1 MAIGFDY
8 GGASNAV
15 PDKTLSRKSKP
26 KVLKAVFGDGYE
38 QRVSDGINSLGETYS
53 VRFKNREK
61 AFIDDVS
68 DFLDDQKGVSK
79 FTFTL
84 PDDNNTTR
92 TGEHDVKVV
101 CEDYTTTFD
110 YDDYYT
116 LTAVFKR
123 VYEA

>member
-38 QRVSDGINSLGETYS
+38 QRIADGINNLGETYT
-53 VRFKNREK
+53 VKFKNREK
-61 AFIDDVS
+61 DFVDDVV
-68 DFLDDQKGVSK
+68 DFLEAQKGVSK
-79 FTFTL
+79 FTFNV
-84 PDDNNTTR
+84 PNTNKSG
-92 TGEHDVKVV
+92 GEESVKVV
-101 CEDYTTTFD
+101 CDNFSTTFD
-110 YDDYYT
+110 YDNYYT
-116 LTAVFKR
+116 LTATLKR